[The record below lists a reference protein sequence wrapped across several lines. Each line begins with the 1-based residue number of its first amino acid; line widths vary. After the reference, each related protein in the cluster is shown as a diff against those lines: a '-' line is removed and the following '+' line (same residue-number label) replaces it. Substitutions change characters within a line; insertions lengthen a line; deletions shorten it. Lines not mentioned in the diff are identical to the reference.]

1 MRWVGLSPCPS
12 NSTSSREPG
21 RRHGRSHATDVIS
34 SDTPKSVRRDLE
46 SRSVTPSNPWGDER
60 RQLLHQ
66 VQMRYQTLGRRRAR
80 RLCHRFERVGVHTAP
95 ERLRAM
101 LAGVPVAD
109 AEVTDVNFALIAMQL
124 NREARCAKLKR
135 LKRQGTRSLLFAG
148 LVLVVLNFLFCV
160 AYVLLNLTQQATP
173 Y

>member
-1 MRWVGLSPCPS
+1 
-12 NSTSSREPG
+12 
-21 RRHGRSHATDVIS
+21 
-34 SDTPKSVRRDLE
+34 
-46 SRSVTPSNPWGDER
+46 
-60 RQLLHQ
+60 
-66 VQMRYQTLGRRRAR
+66 
-80 RLCHRFERVGVHTAP
+80 
-95 ERLRAM
+95 M

-124 NREARCAKLKR
+124 NREARGAKFKR

>member
-1 MRWVGLSPCPS
+1 
-12 NSTSSREPG
+12 
-21 RRHGRSHATDVIS
+21 
-34 SDTPKSVRRDLE
+34 
-46 SRSVTPSNPWGDER
+46 VTPSSPWGDER

-66 VQMRYQTLGRRRAR
+66 VQMRYQTLGRRGAR

-124 NREARCAKLKR
+124 NREARGAKFKR

-160 AYVLLNLTQQATP
+160 AYLLLNLTQEATP
-173 Y
+173 YCVSVRRSTLLIARPVSWPRHRIGNARDAISLKSIRRRA